1 MFLWLLLILLVL
13 VGSAF
18 TLLLKTYRKQN
29 AIEESF
35 LCSILLMAAGCIVPE
50 SLLLFPAVWWAF
62 TVLWSDGLRVYL
74 ASVCGILL
82 VAFYAVLVWKFLP
95 GSTLTLFVEERL
107 TNAFQRQLIYKFT
120 NLPRLCRS
128 YEALPNKEIY
138 KLSIAAS
145 AAVLGLWALIAHL
158 ARYTR
163 ANVRIQNFL
172 LVTLPFFALSALS
185 VVFPAADGN
194 CMLSTLAASALFL
207 VGLYIH
213 AYGFPRIRLPKRRRD
228 MSRRRIR
235 GRKNPYRM

>member
-1 MFLWLLLILLVL
+1 MFLWLQLILLVL
-13 VGSAF
+13 VGTAF
-18 TLLLKTYRKQN
+18 ALLLSTYRKQN

-107 TNAFQRQLIYKFT
+107 TNAFSRLPIYQFT
-120 NLPRLCRS
+120 NLP
-128 YEALPNKEIY
+128 IY

-207 VGLYIH
+207 VGLYLH
-213 AYGFPRIRLPKRRRD
+213 AYGFPRIRVPKRRRD

>member
-1 MFLWLLLILLVL
+1 MFLWLQLILLVL

-120 NLPRLCRS
+120 NLP
-128 YEALPNKEIY
+128 IY

-207 VGLYIH
+207 VGLYIY

>member
-1 MFLWLLLILLVL
+1 MFLWLQLILLVL
-13 VGSAF
+13 VGTAF
-18 TLLLKTYRKQN
+18 VLLLRTYRKQN

-50 SLLLFPAVWWAF
+50 TLLLFPAVWWAF

-74 ASVCGILL
+74 ASVCGIML
-82 VAFYAVLVWKFLP
+82 VAFYAVLAWQFLP
-95 GSTLTLFVEERL
+95 ESTLTLFVSERI

-120 NLPRLCRS
+120 NLQ
-128 YEALPNKEIY
+128 IY

-158 ARYTR
+158 SRYAR

-172 LVTLPFFALSALS
+172 LVTVPFFALSALS
-185 VVFPAADGN
+185 VLFPAADGN

-207 VGLYIH
+207 VGLYLH
-213 AYGFPRIRLPKRRRD
+213 AYGFPRIRMPQRRRD
-228 MSRRRIR
+228 TSRHRWK